1 MFTYFKNASIRKL
14 VIGFGSLFKNVHIIQ
29 KEKDGSDRNTLVPL
43 TYAPKEKYIKRL
55 TLPSSI
61 SDQTRVELNNPQLS
75 FELTNIQYDPIRHMH
90 KLHKKHALTGLTMSY
105 MEVPYN
111 FTFNLHSYT
120 RNIDEN
126 LEIMEQILPYF
137 SPEFIISINFTELHT
152 KVDVPI
158 SLMQTNLTQDYEGDF
173 NTRRLI
179 ISSYQFVAK
188 SYVYGKVGNYVPITD
203 YGLNYDIN
211 GITFSVEG

>member
-1 MFTYFKNASIRKL
+1 MFTYFKNSSIRKL
-14 VIGFGSLFKNVHIIQ
+14 VIGFGSLFNNVHIMQ
-29 KEKDGSDRNTLVPL
+29 KEKDGSSRNTLVPL

-61 SDQTRVELNNPQLS
+61 GEQTRVELNNPQLA
-75 FELTNIQYDPIRHMH
+75 FELTNIQYDPVRHMH
-90 KLHKKHALTGLTMSY
+90 KLHKKNSIQGFSSSY

-137 SPEFIISINFTELHT
+137 SPEFIISINFTSLHT
-152 KVDVPI
+152 KIDVPI
-158 SLMQTNLTQDYEGDF
+158 TLVQTNLTQDYEGDF
-173 NTRRLI
+173 STRRLVV
-179 ISSYQFVAK
+179 SSYQFLAK
-188 SYVYGKVGNYVPITD
+188 SYVFGKVGNYVPITN
-203 YGLNYDIN
+203 YNINYDID
-211 GITFSVEG
+211 GITFSIEG

>member
-1 MFTYFKNASIRKL
+1 MFTYYKNECIRKL
-14 VIGFGSLFKNVHIIQ
+14 VIAFGNLFNNIHIIQ
-29 KEKDGSDRNTLVPL
+29 KETDGSPRDTLVPL

-61 SDQTRVELNNPQLS
+61 SDQTRIELNNPQLS
-75 FELTNIQYDPIRHMH
+75 FELTNIQYDPVRHLN
-90 KLHKKHALTGLTMSY
+90 KLHKKLNAGMTGGSY

-137 SPEFIISINFTELHT
+137 SPEFVISMNYTDIHRQ
-152 KVDVPI
+152 VDVPI
-158 SLMQTNLTQDYEGDF
+158 TLLQTNLLQDYEGDF
-173 NTRRLI
+173 NTRRVV
-179 ISSYQFVAK
+179 ISTLQFVAK
-188 SYVYGKVGNYVPITD
+188 TYVFNKLGSYQ
-203 YGLNYDIN
+203 
-211 GITFSVEG
+211 GITGYTVNFDVNGFTFDMQG